1 MIQWASSGLHGA
13 YQMSIRLLDFDFV
26 LLVVVVAALV
36 WAYRHVISY
45 GRRRQTPTSLLTVAS
60 LNALCGL
67 ANGLLLSA
75 HLAAVL
81 GRALQGRGFSGAST
95 FSYDFTFKALVLVG
109 LAIALPGF
117 LCLAQARGLARGA
130 ESAWSNALWWSLWL
144 LGLNAF
150 FWRAFAPLL
159 ALLAVV
165 NVVALLATRKRFQL
179 TT

>member
-1 MIQWASSGLHGA
+1 MSS
-13 YQMSIRLLDFDFV
+13 RVLDFDFF

-45 GRRRQTPTSLLTVAS
+45 GRRRQAPAPLLTVAS

-81 GRALQGRGFSGAST
+81 GRAVQGRGFLGAPT

-117 LCLAQARGLARGA
+117 LCLGQARGLTRG
-130 ESAWSNALWWSLWL
+130 ERSAWSNAFWWSLWL
-144 LGLNAF
+144 LGINAF

-159 ALLAVV
+159 ALLALINLMGLVT
-165 NVVALLATRKRFQL
+165 TRHRFRPAA
-179 TT
+179 

>member
-1 MIQWASSGLHGA
+1 MRI
-13 YQMSIRLLDFDFV
+13 LDFDLF
-26 LLVVVVAALV
+26 LIIAVAAALI

-45 GRRRQTPTSLLTVAS
+45 GRKQRVPTALLVVAG
-60 LNALCGL
+60 LDALCGL

-81 GRALQGRGFSGAST
+81 GRAVQGRGFLGAST

-117 LCLAQARGLARGA
+117 LCLRQARGLTRG
-130 ESAWSNALWWSLWL
+130 ERSAWSNASWWSLWL
-144 LGLNAF
+144 LGINAF

-159 ALLAVV
+159 ALLALI
-165 NVVALLATRKRFQL
+165 NLIGLLATRHRFRSAAP
-179 TT
+179 

>member
-1 MIQWASSGLHGA
+1 
-13 YQMSIRLLDFDFV
+13 MSIRLLDFDFV
-26 LLVVVVAALV
+26 LLVIVVAALV

-81 GRALQGRGFSGAST
+81 GRALQGRGFFGAPT

-117 LCLAQARGLARGA
+117 LCLAQARGLARG
-130 ESAWSNALWWSLWL
+130 EDSAWSNAFWWSLWL

-150 FWRAFAPLL
+150 FWTAFGPLL
-159 ALLAVV
+159 ALIALV
-165 NVVALLATRKRFQL
+165 NVVALLTTRKRFQL